1 MSLFTASQFSSVFY
15 DLPDGGG
22 APANVN
28 DAVTLQLSDGNNVTV
43 ADTLGT
49 ALKLLKYMRTNSQWQ
64 VLASDDVT
72 VVSINA
78 VKGLVL
84 ENTILNQKLLTQY
97 LPTYIGDQV
106 RFVHRTSSLVLSLTD
121 ALKSVG
127 FCHTS
132 ALPFASNLDLRTGGA
147 DMQLF
152 DWNYKA
158 SPATSSEGSLLNDG
172 TPLRYDFTA

>member
-1 MSLFTASQFSSVFY
+1 MALSTAAQFSAVAY
-15 DLPDGGG
+15 DLPEGGG
-22 APANVN
+22 APANAS
-28 DAVTLQLSDGNNVTV
+28 DPVTLQLSDGNLTTVCDTV
-43 ADTLGT
+43 AT
-49 ALKLLKYMRTNSQWQ
+49 ALKLLAYMRTNSQWQ

-84 ENTILNQKLLTQY
+84 ENTISNQKLFTSY
-97 LPTYIGDQV
+97 LPTYLGDQV

-127 FCHTS
+127 FCHTAS
-132 ALPFASNLDLRTGGA
+132 LPFANNLDLRLGGSHI
-147 DMQLF
+147 QLF

-172 TPLRYDFTA
+172 TPLRYDFTS